1 MARPSKRWMAIRG
14 YTGLYQVSPKGEV
27 RAVFTDEDGKLCYEP
42 MLQQEDRNGY
52 LRVALTDRRGVRK
65 HHYVHV
71 LVCRT
76 FNGAKPGR
84 NYEVAHK
91 DGDRQRNYASNLE
104 WKTKLQNANDRVRH
118 GNDGTGEKNSQA
130 RLTAKQVRQIRQ
142 RHEDGESASA
152 LGREYGVSHVQIL
165 NIVKRKRWG
174 HIE

>member
-1 MARPSKRWMAIRG
+1 MAIRG

-71 LVCRT
+71 L
-76 FNGAKPGR
+76 
-84 NYEVAHK
+84 
-91 DGDRQRNYASNLE
+91 
-104 WKTKLQNANDRVRH
+104 KLQNANDRVRH